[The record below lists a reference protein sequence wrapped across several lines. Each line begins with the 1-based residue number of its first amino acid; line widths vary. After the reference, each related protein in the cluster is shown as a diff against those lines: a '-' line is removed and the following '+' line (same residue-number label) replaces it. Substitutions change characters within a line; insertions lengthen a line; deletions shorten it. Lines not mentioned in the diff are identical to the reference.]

1 MTEPVPNATQAARL
15 AIEFLTPYV
24 TADSDQKRTEAT
36 EYIGERLASM
46 APLDLIHVIR
56 GQLYL
61 SELFLLHL
69 AKASGAGAEDM
80 RAWAGEWLRTHS
92 VQLPE

>member
-1 MTEPVPNATQAARL
+1 MTEPVPNATQATRM
-15 AIEFLTPYV
+15 AIELLTPYV
-24 TADSDQKRTEAT
+24 TADTDQKRAEAT
-36 EYIGERLASM
+36 EYIGERLAALSPM
-46 APLDLIHVIR
+46 DLIHVIR

-61 SELFLLHL
+61 NELFLLSM
-69 AKASGAGAEDM
+69 AKAGGAAADDM